1 MAATPEDAA
10 AMLVRPSTWRRWCA
24 VNDIGGGGGRRR
36 ASVGSSPRRSP
47 PGGYSA
53 RVKGVDP

>member
-1 MAATPEDAA
+1 MSPFEALFGRHPRVLGIALEP
-10 AMLVRPSTWRRWCA
+10 A
-24 VNDIGGGGGRRR
+24 VVGNLDEWL
-36 ASVGSSPRRSP
+36 VGSSPRRSP